1 MGCDT
6 YGKIKGY
13 VKHEDI
19 FEFIKQKY
27 DKNATND
34 VKKEITCALSEC
46 NWEYK
51 MNEHSEDNENWYT
64 ISGFI
69 CFEYKEEDRMLFYYY
84 DNINSYEDLEYYT
97 EFGLEDMVKTE
108 TTHIGLGYW
117 GSSVKIIKEIVENFG
132 GGWLDENDC
141 DDKPYHIIESNS

>member
-34 VKKEITCALSEC
+34 VTKEITCALSEC

-51 MNEHSEDNENWYT
+51 MNEHNTQDVDNQPVINTFDELETDLDDMFN
-64 ISGFI
+64 II
-69 CFEYKEEDRMLFYYY
+69 KNYKIVKHYCMLFTFFYF
-84 DNINSYEDLEYYT
+84 N
-97 EFGLEDMVKTE
+97 KK
-108 TTHIGLGYW
+108 H
-117 GSSVKIIKEIVENFG
+117 KEI
-132 GGWLDENDC
+132 
-141 DDKPYHIIESNS
+141 